1 MINRNNMNNLR
12 FFLRTLWAAFHLSAP
27 AINTP
32 TVVQDS
38 LKRMYPSIETVAWSI
53 DDYFYV
59 AGFQADGFP
68 TKVWLGT
75 KGHWVMRQ
83 TDWQTMD
90 QVPMPV
96 YHTFTF
102 GPYSTDQ
109 VDDVTLVEFA
119 SDPPQIVIL
128 ISPPNSLT
136 QYQLFYTPEGKL
148 INARNVTNMSDIL
161 GIATF
166 L

>member
-1 MINRNNMNNLR
+1 MDK
-12 FFLRTLWAAFHLSAP
+12 FKFTLMVAMSALCIS
-27 AINTP
+27 ASAGYTP
-32 TVVQDS
+32 TLVQDS
-38 LKRMYPSIETVAWSI
+38 LKRLYPQIETVGWST

-59 AGFQADGFP
+59 ASFQDKGFN
-68 TKVWLGT
+68 TKIWFDT
-75 KGHWVMRQ
+75 HGHWVMKQ

-102 GPYSTDQ
+102 GSYSTDQ
-109 VDDVTLVEFA
+109 VDDVTLVEFPD
-119 SDPPQIVIL
+119 DPSQIVIL

-136 QYQLFYTPEGKL
+136 QYQLFYSPEGEL
-148 INARNVTNMSDIL
+148 INARNATNLNDIL